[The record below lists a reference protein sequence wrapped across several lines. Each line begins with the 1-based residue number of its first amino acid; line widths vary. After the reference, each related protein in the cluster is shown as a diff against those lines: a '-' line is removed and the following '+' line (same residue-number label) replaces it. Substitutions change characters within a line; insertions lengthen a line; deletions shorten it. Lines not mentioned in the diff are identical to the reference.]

1 MMSIRAWTGCLL
13 AGLFLVVGPAWL
25 HAQPAGLFGQV
36 LDAETG
42 APLSGVNVF
51 VAGTTLGAATDQ
63 DGQFDIPLPG
73 HPQFEVVAS
82 MLGYKVEAKTL
93 RSTELPPEGLAFR
106 LHPITVELDAVEVV
120 AERPRAWKRN
130 LERFTALLFST
141 TSNGKKCTLL
151 NPEVLNFSYDKATEI
166 LIATAS
172 GPLEIEN
179 PTLGYRITIHE
190 PSLVGR
196 VGQLRWGGKLQ
207 FEELTP
213 KNARARKKWQRNR
226 QRAYEGSDRHF
237 LASLVAGTVAEEGF
251 SAYYVGKPGGVSTRN
266 PILEMD
272 LGWQRGEEMPPLLE
286 DGYTDDTRTLRF
298 SGFLYVLYV
307 YEGEPKEYLEYRD
320 KLGLQHNLFSSRP
333 TQSSWLT
340 LLMGFTLIDAKGN
353 EYGRNYA
360 LKRYGYWG
368 WERLGEQLPYD
379 YQPDS

>member
-13 AGLFLVVGPAWL
+13 ASLFLIIGPAWL

-42 APLSGVNVF
+42 APLPGVNVF
-51 VAGTTLGAATDQ
+51 VAGTMLGAATDQ
-63 DGQFDIPLPG
+63 DGHFDIPLSG
-73 HPQFEVVAS
+73 QPQFEVVAS

-93 RSTELPPEGLAFR
+93 RSTELPPEGLIFR
-106 LHPITVELDAVEVV
+106 LHPITVALDDIEVV

-130 LERFTALLFST
+130 LERFTALLLST
-141 TSNGKKCTLL
+141 TINGKKCTFL
-151 NPEVLNFSYDKATEI
+151 NPEVLDFSFDKATEI
-166 LIATAS
+166 LNATAS
-172 GPLEIEN
+172 APLEIEN

-190 PSLVGR
+190 LSLVGR
-196 VGQLRWGGKLQ
+196 VGQLRWGGMLQ

-237 LASLVAGTVAEEGF
+237 LASLVAGTVADEGF
-251 SAYYVGKPGGVSTRN
+251 SAYYVGNPGEVSTRN

-307 YEGEPKEYLEYRD
+307 YEDEPKEYLEYLD
-320 KLGLQHNLFSSRP
+320 KLGLRQNLFASRS

-353 EYGRNYA
+353 EYGNYA

-379 YQPDS
+379 YQPGS